1 MIGYKLPDS
10 LSKDIDKFASLA
22 KGYQEQRVSGTEFK
36 AFRVPLGVYEQRK
49 SEVYMARIR
58 ATGGVITPRQLLSV
72 IDIARRGGSDLLHI
86 TTRGEVQILN
96 LDVNS
101 VERVL
106 RSLQEIGLATKGG
119 GGNTV
124 RNIIVSEFSGIGRSE
139 VFDATPYAMALT
151 TAMVAEPDSYLMPRK
166 LKIAFSSDENFID
179 YAGVND
185 IGLVSQIRNG
195 ERGFRVYIGGGAGS
209 KPSVGWLW
217 RDFLPAADL
226 YALVKAVKNFF
237 NAYGNRKDKYKAR
250 LRFVFYKLGKEETFR
265 LIDEYFEK
273 ERKAD
278 SPLTPLLERGEQNAV
293 AAGGALSSEKLQY
306 SDVNSSPLTFS
317 RYTYLQRQEGFAS
330 VVVPVTLGNIWLDD
344 AESVSNLKALLEY
357 VAKFGDDTVRF
368 TPKQNIR
375 LRNIPARA
383 LGELYALIHNYV
395 PENIEKPVVLNNI
408 VSCTGADTCRLG
420 ICLSKGLTAAI
431 TKALADSGLDLDILQ
446 SARINVTG
454 CPNLCGQPL
463 WSDLGFVGKVL
474 HTDHVYPAYQV
485 FIGANYTDN
494 PALAESIGTINAHD
508 VPKFVVDLVKEYS
521 LQLSCAPVGAQALRG
536 SCAPV
541 GAQAL
546 RGSCAPVG
554 AQALR
559 GSCAPVGTQASKPG
573 ATFGSWLRS
582 ESGKTAALQLVGK
595 YSHVPLFSEDKNYY
609 FDWGS
614 DEVFN
619 VTKRG
624 KPECSAGLFDMIQ
637 VDQDSI
643 NEARNKNPYT
653 VIFHASRM
661 LLVTRGLDPQDAA
674 GVFDAFTE
682 RFIKTGYVDAG
693 FTDLINQAKRDGEQG
708 SYDNDRANALADA
721 VIELY
726 KGMDE
731 SLNFK
736 APSLAQGGIP
746 PREGG
751 MKNTPAVGNTFSPS
765 RGEMSHGDREGVAPS
780 RFKDLR
786 GVLCPMN
793 FVRTKLELATL
804 NSGDLLEIWLDDGK
818 PIENVPGSVRLEGHE
833 ILSQTQ
839 HTDGYWQV
847 IIKKK

>member
-10 LSKDIDKFASLA
+10 LSKDIDKFATLA
-22 KGYQEQRVSGTEFK
+22 KGYQEQNVSATEFK

-49 SEVYMARIR
+49 NEVYMARIR

-72 IDIARRGGSDLLHI
+72 IDIAQTGGSNLLHI

-101 VERVL
+101 VEQVL
-106 RSLQEIGLATKGG
+106 RSLQKIGLATKGG

-124 RNIIVSEFSGIGRSE
+124 RNIIVSEFSGIGKNE

-151 TAMVAEPDSYLMPRK
+151 SVMVAEPDSYLMPRK

-179 YAGVND
+179 YAGIND
-185 IGLVSQIRNG
+185 IGLVSQIKDG

-217 RDFLPAADL
+217 RDFLPVSDL

-250 LRFVFYKLGKEETFR
+250 LRFIFYKLGKEETFR

-273 ERKAD
+273 EKTNANVD
-278 SPLTPLLERGEQNAV
+278 LTLNVDLNVNENDNNSQ
-293 AAGGALSSEKLQY
+293 SSILNPQSKKWH
-306 SDVNSSPLTFS
+306 S
-317 RYTYLQRQEGFAS
+317 RYVTLQRQESFAS
-330 VVVPVTLGNIWLDD
+330 VVLPITFGNIWLND
-344 AESVSNLKALLEY
+344 AEGVRNLKALLEY
-357 VAKFGDDTVRF
+357 VAKYGDDTVRF

-375 LRNIPARA
+375 LRNIPISA
-383 LGELYALIHNYV
+383 LGELYTLIYRYV
-395 PENIEKPVVLNNI
+395 PENIEKPAILNNI

-431 TKALADSGLDLDILQ
+431 TKSLADSGLDLDILQ
-446 SARINVTG
+446 SARINISG

-485 FIGANYTDN
+485 FIGANYADS
-494 PALAESIGTINAHD
+494 PALAESIGTISAHD
-508 VPKFVVDLVKEYS
+508 VPKFVVDLVREYS
-521 LQLSCAPVGAQALRG
+521 SQFSIQNLQFSE
-536 SCAPV
+536 
-541 GAQAL
+541 
-546 RGSCAPVG
+546 
-554 AQALR
+554 
-559 GSCAPVGTQASKPG
+559 
-573 ATFGSWLRS
+573 WLRS
-582 ESGKTAALQLVGK
+582 ETGRKSALQFIEK

-609 FDWGS
+609 YDWGS
-614 DEVFN
+614 NEEFN

-624 KPECSAGLFDMIQ
+624 KPECSAGLFDMIR

-643 NEARNKNPYT
+643 NEARNKNPYA

-682 RFIKTGYVDAG
+682 HFIKAGYVDAS
-693 FTDLINQAKRDGEQG
+693 FADLIAQAKKEGERG
-708 SYDNDRANALADA
+708 SYDSDRANALADT
-721 VIELY
+721 VTELY
-726 KGMDE
+726 KSMDD

-736 APSLAQGGIP
+736 TPSHLS
-746 PREGG
+746 RGG
-751 MKNTPAVGNTFSPS
+751 MSQ
-765 RGEMSHGDREGVAPS
+765 GDREGGVIT
-780 RFKDLR
+780 RTKDFR

-818 PIENVPGSVRLEGHE
+818 PIENVPGSVKLEGHE
-833 ILSQTQ
+833 IISQTQ
-839 HTDGYWQV
+839 HSEGYWQV

>member
-49 SEVYMARIR
+49 NEVYMARIR
-58 ATGGVITPRQLLSV
+58 ATGGVITPRQLLRV
-72 IDIARRGGSDLLHI
+72 IDIAQAGGSNLLHI

-101 VERVL
+101 VEQVL

-124 RNIIVSEFSGIGRSE
+124 RNIIVSEFSGIGKSE
-139 VFDATPYAMALT
+139 VFDTTPYAMALT
-151 TAMVAEPDSYLMPRK
+151 SAMVAEADSYLMPRK
-166 LKIAFSSDENFID
+166 LKIAFSSDEHFID

-185 IGLVSQIRNG
+185 IGLVAQIRDG

-217 RDFLPAADL
+217 RDFLPADDL
-226 YALVKAVKNFF
+226 YALVKAVKTFF
-237 NAYGNRKDKYKAR
+237 NAHGNRKDKYKAR
-250 LRFVFYKLGKEETFR
+250 LRFIFYKLGKEETFR

-273 ERKAD
+273 EKA
-278 SPLTPLLERGEQNAV
+278 NANV
-293 AAGGALSSEKLQY
+293 NLNVNLNLDENKNEK
-306 SDVNSSPLTFS
+306 NSQISNLNSQLKSWES
-317 RYTYLQRQEGFAS
+317 RYVTPQRQQGLAS
-330 VVVPVTLGNIWLDD
+330 VVIPITLGNIWLDD
-344 AESVSNLKALLEY
+344 AESVKNLKALLEF
-357 VAKFGDDTVRF
+357 VSKFGDNTLRF

-375 LRNIPARA
+375 LRNIPVQA
-383 LGELYALIHNYV
+383 LDELHTLLYKYV
-395 PENIEKPVVLNNI
+395 PENIDKPAILNNI

-420 ICLSKGLTAAI
+420 ICLSKGLAAAI
-431 TKALADSGLDLDILQ
+431 TKALADSGLDLDLLQ
-446 SARINVTG
+446 DARINVSG

-474 HTDHVYPAYQV
+474 HTDHIYPAYQV
-485 FIGANYTDN
+485 YVGANYTDS
-494 PALAESIGTINAHD
+494 PALAESIGTISAYD
-508 VPKFVVDLVKEYS
+508 TPKFVVDLVKKFSE
-521 LQLSCAPVGAQALRG
+521 A
-536 SCAPV
+536 
-541 GAQAL
+541 
-546 RGSCAPVG
+546 
-554 AQALR
+554 
-559 GSCAPVGTQASKPG
+559 KPQ
-573 ATFGSWLRS
+573 TFNSWLRS
-582 ESGKTAALQLVGK
+582 AEGRAIAEELIAK
-595 YSHVPLFSEDKNYY
+595 YKDIPLFAEDKNYY

-637 VDQDSI
+637 VDQDNI
-643 NEARNKNPYT
+643 NEARNKNPYA

-661 LLVTRGLDPQDAA
+661 LLVTRGLDPQDAN

-682 RFIKTGYVDAG
+682 HFIKTGYVSAD
-693 FTDLINQAKRDGEQG
+693 FTELIAQAKAEGEQG
-708 SYDNDRANALADA
+708 TYDNTRANALADA

-726 KGMDE
+726 QGMDD
-731 SLNFK
+731 SLNFRTLPS
-736 APSLAQGGIP
+736 PSLKGK
-746 PREGG
+746 ES
-751 MKNTPAVGNTFSPS
+751 SPS
-765 RGEMSHGDREGVAPS
+765 KGEIERV
-780 RFKDLR
+780 RDLR

-793 FVRTKLELATL
+793 FVKTKLELATMQ
-804 NSGDLLEIWLDDGK
+804 SGEVLEIWLDDGK

-839 HTDGYWQV
+839 HSDGYWQV
-847 IIKKK
+847 VIKKK

>member
-10 LSKDIDKFASLA
+10 LSKDIDKFATLA
-22 KGYQEQRVSGTEFK
+22 KGYQEQNVSATEFK

-49 SEVYMARIR
+49 NEVYMARIR

-72 IDIARRGGSDLLHI
+72 IDIALTGGSNLLHI

-101 VERVL
+101 VEQVL
-106 RSLQEIGLATKGG
+106 RSLQKIGLATKGG

-124 RNIIVSEFSGIGRSE
+124 RNIIVSEFSGIGKNE

-151 TAMVAEPDSYLMPRK
+151 SVMVAEPDSYLMPRK

-179 YAGVND
+179 YAGIND
-185 IGLVSQIRNG
+185 IGLVSQIKDG

-217 RDFLPAADL
+217 RDFLPVSDL

-250 LRFVFYKLGKEETFR
+250 LRFIFYKLGKEETFR

-273 ERKAD
+273 EKTNANVD
-278 SPLTPLLERGEQNAV
+278 LTLNVDLNVNVNDGNSQ
-293 AAGGALSSEKLQY
+293 SSILNPQSKKWH
-306 SDVNSSPLTFS
+306 S
-317 RYTYLQRQEGFAS
+317 RYVTLQRQEGFAS
-330 VVVPVTLGNIWLDD
+330 VIIPITFGNIWLND
-344 AESVSNLKALLEY
+344 AEGVRNLKALLEY
-357 VAKFGDDTVRF
+357 VAKYGDDTVRF

-375 LRNIPARA
+375 LRNIPISA
-383 LGELYALIHNYV
+383 LGELYTLIYRYV
-395 PENIEKPVVLNNI
+395 PVNIEKPAILNNI

-446 SARINVTG
+446 SARINISG

-485 FIGANYTDN
+485 FIGANYTDG
-494 PALAESIGTINAHD
+494 PALAESIGTISAHD
-508 VPKFVVDLVKEYS
+508 VPKFVVDLVREYS
-521 LQLSCAPVGAQALRG
+521 SQYSIQNLQ
-536 SCAPV
+536 
-541 GAQAL
+541 
-546 RGSCAPVG
+546 
-554 AQALR
+554 
-559 GSCAPVGTQASKPG
+559 
-573 ATFGSWLRS
+573 FGEWLRS
-582 ESGKTAALQLVGK
+582 ETGRKSALQLIEK

-609 FDWGS
+609 YDWGS
-614 DEVFN
+614 NEEFN

-637 VDQDSI
+637 VDHDSI
-643 NEARNKNPYT
+643 DEARNKNPYA

-661 LLVTRGLDPQDAA
+661 LLVTRGLDPQDAT

-682 RFIKTGYVDAG
+682 HFIKAGYVDAG
-693 FTDLINQAKRDGEQG
+693 FADLIAQAKKEGERG
-708 SYDNDRANALADA
+708 SYDSDRANALADA
-721 VIELY
+721 VTELY
-726 KGMDE
+726 KSMDD
-731 SLNFK
+731 SLNFNVNVRSETTGDACQSK
-736 APSLAQGGIP
+736 NADEIMNSKDQ
-746 PREGG
+746 EV
-751 MKNTPAVGNTFSPS
+751 NTPIIT
-765 RGEMSHGDREGVAPS
+765 RT
-780 RFKDLR
+780 KDFR

-818 PIENVPGSVRLEGHE
+818 PIENVPGSVKLEGHE
-833 ILSQTQ
+833 IISQTQ
-839 HTDGYWQV
+839 HSEGYWQV
-847 IIKKK
+847 IIRKK

>member
-1 MIGYKLPDS
+1 M
-10 LSKDIDKFASLA
+10 
-22 KGYQEQRVSGTEFK
+22 
-36 AFRVPLGVYEQRK
+36 PLGVYEQRK
-49 SEVYMARIR
+49 NEVYMARIR

-72 IDIARRGGSDLLHI
+72 IDIAQKGGSNLLHI

-96 LDVNS
+96 LNVNS
-101 VERVL
+101 VEQVL

-124 RNIIVSEFSGIGRSE
+124 RNIIVSEFSGIGKSE
-139 VFDATPYAMALT
+139 VFDTTPYAMALT
-151 TAMVAEPDSYLMPRK
+151 SAMVAEPDSYLMPRK

-185 IGLVSQIRNG
+185 IGLVSQIKDG
-195 ERGFRVYIGGGAGS
+195 KRGFRVYIGGGAGS

-217 RDFLPAADL
+217 RDFLPAEDL
-226 YALVKAVKNFF
+226 YALVKAVKTFF
-237 NAYGNRKDKYKAR
+237 NAHGNRKDKYKAR
-250 LRFVFYKLGKEETFR
+250 LRFIFYKLGKEEAFR

-273 ERKAD
+273 EKEKGD
-278 SPLTPLLERGEQNAV
+278 SPLTPL
-293 AAGGALSSEKLQY
+293 
-306 SDVNSSPLTFS
+306 VNTSPLIVPLSPREGLGVSPGEGVESFS
-317 RYTYLQRQEGFAS
+317 RYTYLQRQQGYAS
-330 VVVPVTLGNIWLDD
+330 VVVPITLGNIWLND
-344 AESVSNLKALLEY
+344 AESVRNLRVLLEY
-357 VAKFGDDTVRF
+357 VSKFGDDTVRF

-375 LRNIPARA
+375 LRNIPVSA
-383 LGELYALIHNYV
+383 LGELYTLIYKYV
-395 PENIEKPVVLNNI
+395 PENIDKPAILNNI

-420 ICLSKGLTAAI
+420 ICLSKGLTSAI

-494 PALAESIGTINAHD
+494 PALAESIGTISAHD
-508 VPKFVVDLVKEYS
+508 VPKFVVDLVREY
-521 LQLSCAPVGAQALRG
+521 G
-536 SCAPV
+536 S
-541 GAQAL
+541 QF
-546 RGSCAPVG
+546 SIFNF
-554 AQALR
+554 Q
-559 GSCAPVGTQASKPG
+559 
-573 ATFGSWLRS
+573 FGEWLRS
-582 ESGKTAALQLVGK
+582 EAGKKIAVQLVEK

-643 NEARNKNPYT
+643 NEARDKNPYA

-661 LLVTRGLDPQDAA
+661 LLVTRGLDPQDDA
-674 GVFDAFTE
+674 GVFDAFIDH
-682 RFIKTGYVDAG
+682 FIKTGYVDAG
-693 FTDLINQAKRDGEQG
+693 FTDLINQAKRYGEQG
-708 SYDNDRANALADA
+708 SYDGDRANALADA

-726 KGMDE
+726 RGMDE
-731 SLNFK
+731 SLNFSSPRSVSPLK
-736 APSLAQGGIP
+736 GEYSLP
-746 PREGG
+746 
-751 MKNTPAVGNTFSPS
+751 KTNSPS
-765 RGEMSHGDREGVAPS
+765 KEEPKRV
-780 RFKDLR
+780 KDLR

-839 HTDGYWQV
+839 HSDGYWQV